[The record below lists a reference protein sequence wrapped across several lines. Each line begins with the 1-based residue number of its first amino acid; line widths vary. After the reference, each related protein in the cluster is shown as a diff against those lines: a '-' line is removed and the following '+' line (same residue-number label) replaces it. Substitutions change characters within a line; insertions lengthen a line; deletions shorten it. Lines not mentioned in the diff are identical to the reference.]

1 MQTSKYVKDAFT
13 NQDGTLFVLIK
24 PNFRGKLTAEWT
36 RHTRGAYGAF
46 GFHSSNS
53 VSDSLLREF
62 DTVEDAYASAKA
74 EAGL

>member
-1 MQTSKYVKDAFT
+1 MQPCKYVKDAFT
-13 NQDGTLFVLIK
+13 NEDGTLFVLVK

-53 VSDSLLREF
+53 VSSSRLREF
-62 DTVEDAYASAKA
+62 DTAEAAYISAKT